1 MATAVGAGSLRVR
14 GLEVAARDGGRILHG
29 VDLDLQPG
37 EILGIVGESG
47 SGKSTMCRAIARIL
61 PAGLEV
67 RGGTASVG
75 DADLLGPPASRVH
88 RMPVGGIGMIF
99 QEPRAA
105 LNPVMRVGDQLIEA
119 LRARSDL
126 SRGAARKRG
135 IELLESLGLPE
146 PATRMSS
153 YPDEFSGGQ
162 CQRLVTALA
171 LAGEP
176 SVLLADEP
184 TSALDVTTQA
194 QILELLGELARER
207 RMGVVVVSHNYAV
220 VARLCTRTMVMYAGR
235 VVEDGPTEELLFR
248 PRHPYTQAL
257 IGSLPDVDRRV
268 AELAVIPGRA
278 PAVGAVVEGCPF
290 RPRCAHAEDV
300 CAEGS
305 IPLYEVAQNHRTAC
319 KRVREIWP
327 PAGSGSGVAA

>member
-1 MATAVGAGSLRVR
+1 MATAVGTGALRVR
-14 GLEVAARDGGRILHG
+14 DLQVAARGGGTILHG
-29 VDLDLQPG
+29 VDLDLEPG

-67 RGGTASVG
+67 RGGSARVG
-75 DADLLGPPASRVH
+75 DVDLLGPPAARVH
-88 RMPVGGIGMIF
+88 QMATGGVGMIF

-105 LNPVMRVGDQLIEA
+105 LNPVMRVGPQLVEA

-126 SRGAARKRG
+126 SRKAARIRAV
-135 IELLESLGLPE
+135 ELLERLGLPE
-146 PATRMSS
+146 PAKRLDS

-162 CQRLVTALA
+162 CQRLVTAVA

-194 QILELLGELARER
+194 QILELLSELARER

-220 VARLCTRTMVMYAGR
+220 VARLSTRTMVMYAGR
-235 VVEDGPTEELLFR
+235 VVEEGPTAELLFR

-257 IGSLPDVDRRV
+257 IASLPDVDRRV

-278 PAVGAVVEGCPF
+278 PAVGAKVEGCPF
-290 RPRCAHAEDV
+290 MPRCAHATPV
-300 CAEGS
+300 CATGS
-305 IPLYEVAQNHRTAC
+305 IPLRDVVPGHRSAC
-319 KRVREIWP
+319 KRVGEIWP
-327 PAGSGSGVAA
+327 VGPGSGLPA